1 MAFLNIVFQEVLD
14 NVALLFILDDGAE
27 DFSEGALVR
36 FPSLLNLVISFA
48 TLLFR
53 ISDKKGSNLVLS
65 RDVK

>member
-1 MAFLNIVFQEVLD
+1 MAFLNIGFQEVLD
-14 NVALLFILDDGAE
+14 NVALLFFLDDAAE
-27 DFSEGALVR
+27 DFSEGALVS

-53 ISDKKGSNLVLS
+53 ISDKKGSNFVLS